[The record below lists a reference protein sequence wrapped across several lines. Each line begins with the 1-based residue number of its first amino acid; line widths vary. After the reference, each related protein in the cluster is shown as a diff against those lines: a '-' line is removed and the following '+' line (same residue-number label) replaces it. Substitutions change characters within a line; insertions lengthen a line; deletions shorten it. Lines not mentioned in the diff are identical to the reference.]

1 MSRSKSFVVLLSLLA
16 AALVLAGCGTG
27 GNAPAPAAAAAPAAP
42 AAPAT
47 TAATAATTAPAA
59 AAAPSTGPWKVGYVP
74 TQIGQPA
81 TKAWG
86 TGLESVFKQFDNV
99 KYQAFD
105 GQMKAEVQVSIIE
118 DLINQGYNLIVLQ
131 PVDAAALSAS
141 VQKAESK
148 GIPVITLNTPVQ
160 AKHTAVVQM
169 ADIEAG
175 NAVGAEMCKQLGNKG
190 NVAIIQSPP
199 GATLGVNREKGFRQ
213 ALAKNCPDVKI
224 VGAQN
229 GEWNKDK
236 AIAIMNAFLQAND
249 KLDGV
254 FAVNDIM
261 AEGAMV
267 AAESAGRLNQ
277 VKIWGAN
284 GQSSTLSLIEQGK
297 LAGTA
302 YNNSIDQGMVAGNL
316 AMYLLT
322 SGGGPSKAPAT
333 GVIKIAPFAA
343 TKDTVGQISPNDRW

>member
-1 MSRSKSFVVLLSLLA
+1 MSRSKLFAVVLGVLV
-16 AALVLAGCGTG
+16 AALVLTSCSTG
-27 GNAPAPAAAAAPAAP
+27 GNAPAAAPAA
-42 AAPAT
+42 AP
-47 TAATAATTAPAA
+47 TAAAGA
-59 AAAPSTGPWKVGYVP
+59 AAAPSTGPWKVAFVP
-74 TQIGQPA
+74 TQVGQPL
-81 TKAWG
+81 TSAWG
-86 TGLESVFKQFDNV
+86 KGLESVFKQFENV

-105 GQMKAEVQVSIIE
+105 GQMKAETQVSILE
-118 DLINQGYNLIVLQ
+118 DLINQGYNVIVLQ
-131 PVDAAALSAS
+131 PVDAAALSAV
-141 VQKAESK
+141 VQKAEGK
-148 GIPVITLNTPVQ
+148 GIAVITLNTPVQ

-175 NAVGAEMCKQLGNKG
+175 YAVGAEMCKQLSNKG

-199 GATLGVNREKGFRQ
+199 GALLGVNREKGFRN
-213 ALAKNCPDVKI
+213 ALAKVCPDVKI

-236 AIAIMNAFLQAND
+236 AIAIMNAFLQSND

-284 GQSSTLSLIEQGK
+284 GQSSTLKLIEEGK
-297 LAGTA
+297 IAGTA

-316 AMYLLT
+316 AMFLVT
-322 SGGGPSKAPAT
+322 SGMGPSKAPAT
-333 GVIKIAPFAA
+333 GVIKISPFAA
-343 TKDTVGQISPNDRW
+343 TKETVGQIQAADRW